1 MSSESQPE
9 SLSQRQ
15 QSIVDWVRRHGYA
28 TIETMAEEFSVSA
41 QTIRREIIELNHR
54 RILQRHHGGASLPAG
69 FDNLDYSFRQIKNA
83 DEKKRIGK
91 HLAKEISNESSIFID
106 IGTTTEAVSKALI
119 THKGLKVI
127 TNHMSVAS
135 VLCENT
141 DFDIILT
148 GGLVRNRDR
157 ALTGEDTS
165 EFIKKFKVNYA
176 ILGIGSITSEGN
188 LLDYDYRDF
197 HVSKTA
203 ISIAE
208 KKFIVADHTKFN
220 SKAII
225 QTAHFSDIDAIFT
238 DIEPQQELM
247 RLADEHNV
255 QIYICN

>member
-1 MSSESQPE
+1 
-9 SLSQRQ
+9 
-15 QSIVDWVRRHGYA
+15 
-28 TIETMAEEFSVSA
+28 
-41 QTIRREIIELNHR
+41 
-54 RILQRHHGGASLPAG
+54 
-69 FDNLDYSFRQIKNA
+69 
-83 DEKKRIGK
+83 
-91 HLAKEISNESSIFID
+91 
-106 IGTTTEAVSKALI
+106 
-119 THKGLKVI
+119 
-127 TNHMSVAS
+127 MSVAS

-208 KKFIVADHTKFN
+208 KKLIVADNTKFN

-247 RLADEHNV
+247 RVADEHNV

>member
-1 MSSESQPE
+1 
-9 SLSQRQ
+9 
-15 QSIVDWVRRHGYA
+15 
-28 TIETMAEEFSVSA
+28 
-41 QTIRREIIELNHR
+41 
-54 RILQRHHGGASLPAG
+54 
-69 FDNLDYSFRQIKNA
+69 
-83 DEKKRIGK
+83 
-91 HLAKEISNESSIFID
+91 
-106 IGTTTEAVSKALI
+106 
-119 THKGLKVI
+119 
-127 TNHMSVAS
+127 MSVAS

-208 KKFIVADHTKFN
+208 KNLLLLIIPNLIVRLSYKRH
-220 SKAII
+220 
-225 QTAHFSDIDAIFT
+225 IFQ
-238 DIEPQQELM
+238 ISM
-247 RLADEHNV
+247 RSL
-255 QIYICN
+255 QILNLNRN